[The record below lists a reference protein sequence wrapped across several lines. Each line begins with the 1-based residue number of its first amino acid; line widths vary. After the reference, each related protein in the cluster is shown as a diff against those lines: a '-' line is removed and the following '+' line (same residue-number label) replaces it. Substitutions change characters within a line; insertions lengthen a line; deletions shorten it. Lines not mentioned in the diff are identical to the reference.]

1 MSSCGSIFL
10 LRCLFV
16 GQVGG
21 QRRGGLAAGE
31 FLSIFDGHRQRPAIF
46 LAVRLW
52 ACGCFQSCKVGLVT
66 QRTPSPLFS
75 CNEMA
80 ADSTQMDIYVEMNE
94 CARKRRKLDRIDWGD
109 IFFLGSWFAVLWGP
123 LRACVSGGRDGIE

>member
-1 MSSCGSIFL
+1 
-10 LRCLFV
+10 
-16 GQVGG
+16 
-21 QRRGGLAAGE
+21 
-31 FLSIFDGHRQRPAIF
+31 
-46 LAVRLW
+46 
-52 ACGCFQSCKVGLVT
+52 
-66 QRTPSPLFS
+66 
-75 CNEMA
+75 MA